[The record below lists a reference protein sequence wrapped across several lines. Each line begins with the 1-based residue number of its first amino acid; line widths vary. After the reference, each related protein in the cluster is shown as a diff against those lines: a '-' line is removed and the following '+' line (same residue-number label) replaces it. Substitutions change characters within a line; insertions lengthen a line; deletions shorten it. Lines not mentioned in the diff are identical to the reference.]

1 MYRKQDKMK
10 VLFIGDIFGKPGLK
24 TVVQELP
31 KLKEKYKI
39 DFVIVQGENISG
51 RKGLI
56 QKDYKKLK
64 DAGVNAFT
72 MGNHVWAKDDIK
84 NILKYNDVIRPY
96 NVSKNYAGK
105 GSIVFDVKGEK
116 LRVTSM
122 MGITFNE
129 LRKPWKESHASNFFD
144 ALDEIKDQKTDEDY
158 HFIDFHGETTSEKA
172 VFSLYADG
180 LVDAIVG
187 THTHVQTS
195 DDKILPNGTAFIT
208 DVGMTGPKNAAIGAD
223 FESVYLKM
231 RYDEMSRFTVSK
243 NDCQVNAVV
252 IELNKKGNKIQR
264 LNYEIK

>member
-1 MYRKQDKMK
+1 MK

-24 TVVQELP
+24 TVIQELP
-31 KLKEKYKI
+31 KLKEKHKI

-51 RKGLI
+51 RKGLYYS
-56 QKDYKKLK
+56 DYKKLK
-64 DAGVNAFT
+64 TAGVDAFT
-72 MGNHVWAKDDIK
+72 MGNHVWAKEEINKLFKYDDI
-84 NILKYNDVIRPY
+84 IRPY
-96 NVSKNYAGK
+96 NINKSYAGK
-105 GSIVFDVKGEK
+105 GSIVFEVKGQT

-144 ALDEIKDQKTDEDY
+144 ALDEIKEKEDATDY

-180 LVDAIVG
+180 LVDVIVG
-187 THTHVQTS
+187 THTHVQTA

-243 NDCQVNAVV
+243 NECQVNAVV
-252 IELNKKGNKIQR
+252 VEMGPKGNKIQR
-264 LNYEIK
+264 LNYEV